1 MSCINEMIVWL
12 SATKNFST
20 WAENALEAG
29 TQIRQ
34 HNNIQM
40 VSLHDDDTA
49 LAIPASP
56 VLCP

>member
-1 MSCINEMIVWL
+1 MLVWL
-12 SATKNFST
+12 SAPKNFSA

-40 VSLHDDDTA
+40 VSLHDHDTA
-49 LAIPASP
+49 FAIPASP